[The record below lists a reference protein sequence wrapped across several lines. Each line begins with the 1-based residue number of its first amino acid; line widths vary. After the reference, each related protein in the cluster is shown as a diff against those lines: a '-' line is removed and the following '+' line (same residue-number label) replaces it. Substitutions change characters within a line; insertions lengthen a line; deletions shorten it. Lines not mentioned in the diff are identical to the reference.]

1 MTRILAVIH
10 YPFFGG
16 PQNQALRTVGP
27 LAGRGV
33 TTSVVL
39 PDEPGSAADRL
50 RAAGIEVVQL
60 QLHRLRAI
68 PDPILQLQFLAGL
81 PREVMALRRLIRERS
96 IDVVQVGGLVNPH
109 AAIAARLEGV
119 GVVWQLLDTR
129 APMLLRRFLMPWVL
143 MLADVVM
150 TTGLGVARVHPGAIS
165 LGSRL
170 VPFYPPVD
178 TSIFRPDPGR
188 RAAAREELSV
198 PSGALLVGTVANLTP
213 QKGLE
218 HFVAVAE
225 ALHDNRPN
233 VRFVI
238 LGSAMETHGAYEAM
252 IRGMIQKSTAGTVGA
267 LRIVDPGMRV
277 SELLPALD
285 MFLLTSVPH
294 SEGVSTTVLEAMAT
308 GIPVV
313 STDVGALSEVVVD
326 GLTGRVVA
334 PLDDCAMVQAV
345 ASLLDDAETRAVMGA
360 EARRRA
366 TELYDVEVCA
376 DTHVRAYQ
384 LATAR
389 AGRRRHRGATVRGR

>member
-1 MTRILAVIH
+1 MNLLYVIH

-16 PQNQALRTVGP
+16 PQNQALRTAGP
-27 LAGRGV
+27 LSERGIA
-33 TTSVVL
+33 TSVVL
-39 PDEPGSAADRL
+39 PDEPGNAAERL
-50 RAAGIEVVQL
+50 RAAGIEVIPL
-60 QLHRLRAI
+60 PLHRLRAI
-68 PDPILQLQFLAGL
+68 RSPVLQARFLADL

-119 GVVWQLLDTR
+119 GVVWQILDTL
-129 APMLLRRFLMPWVL
+129 APMVLRRLLMPWVL
-143 MLADVVM
+143 TLADVVM
-150 TTGLGVARVHPGAIS
+150 TTGVGVARVHPGATG

-178 TSIFRPDPGR
+178 TSVFRPDPGR
-188 RAAAREELSV
+188 RAAARDELCV
-198 PSGALLVGTVANLTP
+198 PSGAPLVGTVANLTP

-218 HFVAVAE
+218 HFVTVADE
-225 ALHDNRPN
+225 LHASWPD

-238 LGSAMETHGAYEAM
+238 LGSALETHGAYEATIHRM
-252 IRGMIQKSTAGTVGA
+252 VRESAAGKAGA

-277 SELLPALD
+277 SELLPAVD
-285 MFLLTSVPH
+285 VFLLTSVPR
-294 SEGVSTTVLEAMAT
+294 SEGVSTTVLEAMAA

-326 GLTGRVVA
+326 GVTGRIVA
-334 PLDDCAMVQAV
+334 PLDDAAMVEAV
-345 ASLLDDAETRAVMGA
+345 APLLGDAEARVRMAA

-376 DTHVRAYQ
+376 DTHLRAYR
-384 LATAR
+384 LAAAR
-389 AGRRRHRGATVRGR
+389 AGRRRRSGARKP